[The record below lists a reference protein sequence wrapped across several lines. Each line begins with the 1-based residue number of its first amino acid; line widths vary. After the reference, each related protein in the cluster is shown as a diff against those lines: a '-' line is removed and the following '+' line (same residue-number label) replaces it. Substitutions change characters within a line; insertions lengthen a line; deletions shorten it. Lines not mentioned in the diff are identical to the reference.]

1 MPQKKTGEPAGDADD
16 EAGLDNPL
24 TTKEGWR
31 RFVDKESTPPALL
44 SGETLA
50 GLDTAR
56 RVEYD
61 ETRIEYHADLPLVNT
76 PIIRQVVATSR
87 LLIQLNRNQI
97 SARRGAII
105 SGASGTGKTPRCPS
119 SGAPTSCPHAAATP
133 TTATGGHATDG
144 RGGVRP
150 VSRTAHH
157 GAGEPDRRDQRGLRH
172 RRTHSC
178 GSCVGG

>member
-1 MPQKKTGEPAGDADD
+1 VAVLTATLPRPRAGEPAGDADD

-133 TTATGGHATDG
+133 TTGTGCRSSTS
-144 RGGVRP
+144 P
-150 VSRTAHH
+150 S
-157 GAGEPDRRDQRGLRH
+157 H
-172 RRTHSC
+172 RRPRHGWSRWSSPGFSDCPPRC
-178 GSCVGG
+178 GRT